1 MSFEEK
7 GSWIQAVIV
16 VLVPG
21 VYFAV
26 VFSQVPST
34 PVTEIDY
41 QGPMLAS
48 IVVAIA
54 LMIVAYIAIAIAS
67 RQGRRQER

>member
-7 GSWIQAVIV
+7 GTWIQAVIV

-21 VYFAV
+21 IYFLT
-26 VFSQVPST
+26 VFSQVRDT
-34 PVTEIDY
+34 PVNEIAY

-48 IVVAIA
+48 IGDRDRVADRRVHRDRDRLA
-54 LMIVAYIAIAIAS
+54 
-67 RQGRRQER
+67 QGRRQER